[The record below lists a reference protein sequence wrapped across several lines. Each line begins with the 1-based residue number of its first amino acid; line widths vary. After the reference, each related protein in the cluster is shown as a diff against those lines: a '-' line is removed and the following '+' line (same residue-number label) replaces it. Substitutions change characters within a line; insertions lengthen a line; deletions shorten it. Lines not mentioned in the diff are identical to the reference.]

1 MNVYI
6 VTAVMSNNNQSCGSD
21 MNFDISTPDG
31 SGTDNDHLSAA
42 DKPTMRDCKEF
53 AHAVLKLV
61 DDVERTG
68 ATDQALPEFPKSELL
83 EILGRSKP
91 KRC

>member
-1 MNVYI
+1 MEAVPIMTIYRPQINRPC
-6 VTAVMSNNNQSCGSD
+6 VTKG
-21 MNFDISTPDG
+21 
-31 SGTDNDHLSAA
+31 
-42 DKPTMRDCKEF
+42 F
-53 AHAVLKLV
+53 AHADLKLV
-61 DDVERTG
+61 DDVERTS

>member
-1 MNVYI
+1 
-6 VTAVMSNNNQSCGSD
+6 MSNNNQSCGSD
-21 MNFDISTPDG
+21 MNVDISTPDG

-53 AHAVLKLV
+53 AHADLKLV